1 MLSLIKNMK
10 EEARRN
16 ENMIALK
23 AFKGVTGK
31 DKEIY
36 EKYKAI
42 RHEQLDEVT
51 KDLQQA
57 FDSVAYEIRISKI
70 LQTELLNSED
80 KYKYLEDKIK
90 SQLTVR
96 KSQIHKKTRST
107 DSSETSLHRKTLSV
121 DFSILESFSNEETGE
136 KKESTSVFEE
146 TPHEL
151 SWREKLWNFFETNTY
166 YYVNLIIQFL
176 EMYTDI
182 AEDENDDDDDFEEVD
197 IDEDEEE
204 DLDIKELN
212 LKDSHVPE
220 NINEYEISEMKN
232 ETKVE
237 EISSKKN
244 SPRSSMRRSER
255 SEPKSLSQ
263 NPFSFSFAKT
273 KKNFTNLRDLFAKLF
288 NKILL
293 YYYCHTGRKKI
304 LFIQDVMCYFLFVV
318 AVMINPT
325 VFSMIFVVFAFSYAS
340 IQYPYPNQIYW
351 IVVAFSAQF
360 CVAVEYILKII
371 YKNQGIFT
379 DTPVALNTGKYAIG
393 NLFGWDD
400 GESLLLEIGFYLL
413 IVIFVKIH
421 RDALTARGDW

>member
-90 SQLTVR
+90 SQLNVR
-96 KSQIHKKTRST
+96 KSHKKTRST

-121 DFSILESFSNEETGE
+121 DFSILESNEITGE
-136 KKESTSVFEE
+136 KKESNSIFEE
-146 TPHEL
+146 AVDV
-151 SWREKLWNFFETNTY
+151 SWRDKLWNFFETNTN

-182 AEDENDDDDDFEEVD
+182 AEDENDDDDIEEVE
-197 IDEDEEE
+197 IDEDDEE

-212 LKDSHVPE
+212 LKPE
-220 NINEYEISEMKN
+220 NDGYEISEMKT
-232 ETKVE
+232 ESKVE
-237 EISSKKN
+237 EIETKT
-244 SPRSSMRRSER
+244 SSMRRSDRNE
-255 SEPKSLSQ
+255 SKSIAQ

-273 KKNFTNLRDLFAKLF
+273 KKDITNLRDLFAKLF

-293 YYYCHTGRKKI
+293 YYYCHTGRKLI
-304 LFIQDVMCYFLFVV
+304 FNPFYRCNVLLFVCSCCNDQPNCILNDLCCFCFQLCLHSV
-318 AVMINPT
+318 SLSKSNLLDCCCIL
-325 VFSMIFVVFAFSYAS
+325 SS
-340 IQYPYPNQIYW
+340 IL
-351 IVVAFSAQF
+351 
-360 CVAVEYILKII
+360 C
-371 YKNQGIFT
+371 GC
-379 DTPVALNTGKYAIG
+379 
-393 NLFGWDD
+393 
-400 GESLLLEIGFYLL
+400 
-413 IVIFVKIH
+413 
-421 RDALTARGDW
+421 